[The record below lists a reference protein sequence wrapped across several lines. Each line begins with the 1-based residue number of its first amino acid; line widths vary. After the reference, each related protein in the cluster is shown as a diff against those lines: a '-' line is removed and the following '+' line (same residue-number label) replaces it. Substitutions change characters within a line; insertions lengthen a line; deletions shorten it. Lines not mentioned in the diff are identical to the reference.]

1 MFIFAFDRENYKLE
15 EMELEPLC
23 LRGMPKNACHY
34 FYNKSSG
41 YYYEYRTYD
50 KRIRNVT
57 YDFDWFQIR
66 KNDYME
72 APLVFHKKVINIC
85 KLMFC

>member
-1 MFIFAFDRENYKLE
+1 MFIFDCGIYKLG

-23 LRGMPKNACHY
+23 FRGMPKNACHY

-50 KRIRNVT
+50 KRIRNG
-57 YDFDWFQIR
+57 Q
-66 KNDYME
+66 K
-72 APLVFHKKVINIC
+72 
-85 KLMFC
+85 